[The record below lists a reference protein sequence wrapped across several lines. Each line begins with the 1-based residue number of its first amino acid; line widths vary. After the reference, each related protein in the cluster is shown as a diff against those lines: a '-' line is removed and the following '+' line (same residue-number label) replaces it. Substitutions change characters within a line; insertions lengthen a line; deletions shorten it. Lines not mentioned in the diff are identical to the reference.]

1 METIC
6 LQCGDLGF
14 PETLVFC
21 NGCQACTLHRY
32 CLDGPV
38 IKIDDVTWFCEDC
51 EPKQVVAVSPDQ
63 STPLSSETSD
73 SVSFTENE
81 IQTREL
87 KSCTKGVTKSNQQ
100 HQMPIKEKQAQRKVN
115 SGPLSK
121 TKDLLSDSVDPP
133 QLEHTQ
139 CSNSC
144 EEESMLKN
152 ECEPVQRD
160 AANSNG
166 ASKSV
171 QTTLETNFCAVVGQV
186 VAQPIVHPIWRGPL
200 NLCNETIGTVGL
212 IAHVSTLACSKVYDE
227 STRFPEV
234 LHADLLPRYMVWP
247 NHFKNAGPTDKSIA
261 LYFFPESER
270 DENVFDKLVDDLIH
284 LELAIKVVAENAELL
299 IFPSTLL
306 PNHIWGFQSK
316 YYLWGVFR
324 RKQTSQMTNGAVSR
338 EDGGVD
344 KPQSYNHSLS
354 NT

>member
-1 METIC
+1 MDTVC
-6 LQCGDLGF
+6 LHCGDIGF

-63 STPLSSETSD
+63 STSLSSETSD
-73 SVSFTENE
+73 SVSFAENA

-87 KSCTKGVTKSNQQ
+87 KNCTKGVQKRNQQ
-100 HQMPIKEKQAQRKVN
+100 QQMPIKEKQAKRKVK
-115 SGPLSK
+115 SGSVSK
-121 TKDLLSDSVDPP
+121 TKDLLSDSVSPP
-133 QLEHTQ
+133 QLEYTQ

-152 ECEPVQRD
+152 ECEPVPRD

-166 ASKSV
+166 ASKSF
-171 QTTLETNFCAVVGQV
+171 QTPREAYNDHSIGAVVGQV
-186 VAQPIVHPIWRGPL
+186 VAQPIVDPIWRGTL
-200 NLCNETIGTVGL
+200 NFCNETIGTVGL
-212 IAHVSTLACSKVYDE
+212 VAHTSTLACSKVYDE
-227 STRFPEV
+227 SIRFPKV
-234 LHADLLPRYMVWP
+234 LHADLVPRYMVWP

-270 DENVFDKLVDDLIH
+270 DENVFDKLVNDLIH
-284 LELAIKVVAENAELL
+284 RELAIKVVAQNAELL

-306 PNHIWGFQSK
+306 LMHTWGFQSK
-316 YYLWGVFR
+316 HYLWGVFR
-324 RKQTSQMTNGAVSR
+324 GKQSSQMANGAVSR
-338 EDGGVD
+338 EGGGVD
-344 KPQSYNHSLS
+344 KP
-354 NT
+354 